1 MYKIKPENVKAFITD
16 RGIKLPRFQRK
27 QTWDEKKNFQL
38 CISVF
43 KHYPIGVCIL
53 SRESGKNSSFRWL
66 LDGRQRKNAL
76 TMMYKDPENIYNW
89 ARKFIKFKNSDQP
102 DELSEKFWD
111 KINEYLE
118 EDSLMKDESVLDE
131 DNYEPEDIAEVSVN
145 EEEENY
151 SSSKDGLEFLL
162 EIIKIIHNK
171 KSNGTGF
178 TLPFD
183 FGACIEGIPYLENG
197 ENKLS
202 SAKLKT
208 FIDEYRTFCDDN
220 DYNYTDSESFYNF
233 LDDRRVSIKDASKL
247 RKILKD
253 RWSAMLDRINI
264 LNKIDAMLTRCE
276 IGVIEVEN
284 LSASDSQKIF
294 EIINSEGEKLTAVEI
309 LSAKPS
315 WNSRIVNVSGD
326 MEDAVKS
333 LYGQMGIIR
342 PEHIV
347 KWDLPATLLR
357 RVDFCMIL
365 KNFSQDKKSDFEKEL
380 TIGFQIMAGI
390 YEGSIT
396 KNSIESLSKNQQIRW
411 ETDYEALIN
420 ELSQLFKL
428 IRTSDYFQY
437 LKSWKTSIHELTS
450 LGCALN
456 FTLVTYTVWKKL
468 GKPIGNDSAAKKFI
482 KNCFILWDKL
492 IYEYVNRQ
500 WSGSMDSKISK
511 YLERVYND
519 DASVFEPI
527 AGDRW
532 AQLLKDIFEKLKIGD
547 SDIKFDLMKPLLY
560 HFYCLSNISGPDS
573 HYSIEI
579 DHILPQTRFDRSQ
592 LAQKA
597 ILKDSL
603 FNLGLLP
610 KNENISKSDKTLR
623 QIESEWLKNQVEKYE
638 QIPADRFEE
647 FSNIINYEALFKLRK
662 AHFENAYGQMREHLL
677 NN

>member
-16 RGIKLPRFQRK
+16 RGIRLPRFQRK

-53 SRESGKNSSFRWL
+53 SRESGQNSSFRWL

-76 TMMYKDPENIYNW
+76 TLMYKDPENIYNW

-102 DELSEKFWD
+102 DELSDKFWS
-111 KINEYLE
+111 KINQYLE
-118 EDSLMKDESVLDE
+118 EDSLMKDETLAE
-131 DNYEPEDIAEVSVN
+131 DDPAEIEDTSEIAAADN
-145 EEEENY
+145 EESY

-178 TLPFD
+178 TVPFD
-183 FGACIEGIPYLENG
+183 FGSSVEGIPYLENG
-197 ENKLS
+197 VNRLS

-220 DYNYTDSESFYNF
+220 DLNYSESESFYEF
-233 LDDRRVSIKDASKL
+233 LDDRRVLIKDAVAL
-247 RKILKD
+247 RKSLKE
-253 RWSAMLDRINI
+253 RWSSILDRINI
-264 LNKIDAMLTRCE
+264 LNKIDALLTRCE

-315 WNSRIVNVSGD
+315 WNSRIINVSGK
-326 MEDAVKS
+326 MEEAVKS
-333 LYGQMGIIR
+333 LYSQMGIIR
-342 PEHIV
+342 PDHIV

-357 RVDFCMIL
+357 RVDFSMIL
-365 KNFSQDKKSDFEKEL
+365 KPFSQDKKSDFEKEL

-396 KNSIESLSKNQQIRW
+396 KNSIESLSRNKNIKW
-411 ETDYEALIN
+411 ETDYESLI
-420 ELSQLFKL
+420 EDLSQMFKL
-428 IRTSDYFQY
+428 IRSSEYFQY
-437 LKSWKTSIHELTS
+437 MKSWKTSIHELTS

-456 FTLVTYTVWKKL
+456 FILVGYTLWAKS
-468 GKPIGNDSAAKKFI
+468 GKPIGSDNSAKKFI
-482 KNCFILWDKL
+482 KKCFILWDKM

-500 WSGSMDSKISK
+500 WSGAMDSKISK
-511 YLERVYND
+511 YLERVNNNEQ
-519 DASVFEPI
+519 VFDPV
-527 AGDRW
+527 ANDRW
-532 AQLLKDIFEKLKIGD
+532 MQLLTDIYENARIGD
-547 SDIKFDLMKPLLY
+547 SDIKIDLMKPLLY
-560 HFYCLSNISGPDS
+560 HFYCLNHIAGPDS
-573 HYSIEI
+573 NYMIEV
-579 DHILPQTRFDRSQ
+579 DHILPQAKFDLSQ
-592 LAQKA
+592 LPRKSV
-597 ILKDSL
+597 LKDSL

-610 KNENISKSDKTLR
+610 KNENVGKSDKTLR
-623 QIESEWLKNQVEKYE
+623 QIESDWLRNQIEKYE
-638 QIPADRFEE
+638 QIPAERFEE
-647 FSNIINYEALFKLRK
+647 FSNINNYKDLFALRK
-662 AHFENAYGQMREHLL
+662 ECFDTAYGPTRQNLL

>member
-1 MYKIKPENVKAFITD
+1 MYKIKPESVKAFITD
-16 RGIKLPRFQRK
+16 RGIRLPRFQRK

-53 SRESGKNSSFRWL
+53 SRDSGNNDTRWL

-76 TMMYKDPENIYNW
+76 TLMYKDPENIYNW
-89 ARKFIKFKNSDQP
+89 ARKFVKFSNRDQP
-102 DELSEKFWD
+102 DELSDKFWN

-118 EDSLMKDESVLDE
+118 EDSLMKDETLGEEDAYEVEETDDE
-131 DNYEPEDIAEVSVN
+131 FVN
-145 EEEENY
+145 ESEEKY

-171 KSNGTGF
+171 KNNGTGF

-183 FGACIEGIPYLENG
+183 FGSSVEGVPYLENG
-197 ENKLS
+197 ENRLS

-208 FIDEYRTFCDDN
+208 FIDEYRTFCDYN
-220 DYNYTDSESFYNF
+220 DFEYTEYESFLKF
-233 LDDRRVSIKDASKL
+233 LENRRVLIKDS
-247 RKILKD
+247 ITLKKVLKE
-253 RWSAMLDRINI
+253 RWAAILDRINI
-264 LNKIDAMLTRCE
+264 LNKIDNLLTSCE
-276 IGVIEVEN
+276 IGVIEVSN

-315 WNSRIVNVSGD
+315 WNNRIINVSGK
-326 MEDAVKS
+326 MEEAVKS
-333 LYGQMGIIR
+333 LYGQMGIVR
-342 PEHIV
+342 PDYIV

-357 RVDFCMIL
+357 RVDFRMIL
-365 KNFSQDKKSDFEKEL
+365 KPFTQDKKSDFEKEL

-396 KNSIESLSKNQQIRW
+396 KNSIESLSRNKSIRW
-411 ETDYEALIN
+411 ETDYESLI
-420 ELSQLFKL
+420 EDLSQMFKL
-428 IRTSDYFQY
+428 IRSSDYFQY

-456 FTLVTYTVWKKL
+456 FILVCYTLWKES
-468 GKPIGNDSAAKKFI
+468 GKPIGSDYAAKKFI
-482 KNCFILWDKL
+482 KKCFILWDKL
-492 IYEYVNRQ
+492 IFEYVNRQ

-511 YLERVYND
+511 YLERVHCD
-519 DASVFEPI
+519 EQVFDPI
-527 AGDRW
+527 TNDRW
-532 AQLLKDIFEKLKIGD
+532 MQLLTEIYENAKIGD

-560 HFYCLSNISGPDS
+560 HFYCLSHISGPDS
-573 HYSIEI
+573 NYGIEV
-579 DHILPQTRFDRSQ
+579 DHILPQIRFDLSH
-592 LAQKA
+592 LDKKN

-603 FNLGLLP
+603 YNLALLP
-610 KNENISKSDKTLR
+610 KNENVSKSDKTLR
-623 QIESEWLKNQVEKYE
+623 QIESDWLIHQIEKYE
-638 QIPADRFEE
+638 QIQKDKFDY
-647 FSNIINYEALFKLRK
+647 FSNINNYKDLFALRK
-662 AHFENAYGQMREHLL
+662 EIFDNAYGQMRQNLL

>member
-1 MYKIKPENVKAFITD
+1 MYKIKPESVKAFITD

-53 SRESGKNSSFRWL
+53 SRDSGNNDTRWL

-76 TMMYKDPENIYNW
+76 TLMYKDPENIYNW
-89 ARKFIKFKNSDQP
+89 ARKFVKFSNRDQP
-102 DELSEKFWD
+102 DELSDKFWN

-118 EDSLMKDESVLDE
+118 EDSLMKDETLGEEDAYEVEETDDE
-131 DNYEPEDIAEVSVN
+131 FVN
-145 EEEENY
+145 ESEEKY

-171 KSNGTGF
+171 KNNGTGF

-183 FGACIEGIPYLENG
+183 FGSSVEGVPYLENG
-197 ENKLS
+197 ENRLS

-208 FIDEYRTFCDDN
+208 FIDEYRTFCD
-220 DYNYTDSESFYNF
+220 YNVFEYTEYESFLKF
-233 LDDRRVSIKDASKL
+233 LEDRRVSIKDSITLK
-247 RKILKD
+247 KILKD
-253 RWSAMLDRINI
+253 RWSAILDRINI
-264 LNKIDAMLTRCE
+264 LNKIDNLLTSCE
-276 IGVIEVEN
+276 IGVIEVSN

-315 WNSRIVNVSGD
+315 WNNRIINASGK
-326 MEDAVKS
+326 MEEAVKS
-333 LYGQMGIIR
+333 LYGQMGIVR
-342 PEHIV
+342 PDHIV

-357 RVDFCMIL
+357 RVDFRMIL
-365 KNFSQDKKSDFEKEL
+365 KPFTQDKKSDFEKEL

-396 KNSIESLSKNQQIRW
+396 KNSIESLSRNTSIRW
-411 ETDYEALIN
+411 ETDYESLI
-420 ELSQLFKL
+420 EDLSQMFKQ
-428 IRTSDYFQY
+428 IRSSDYFQY

-456 FTLVTYTVWKKL
+456 FILVCYTLWKES
-468 GKPIGNDSAAKKFI
+468 GKPIGSDYAAKKFI
-482 KNCFILWDKL
+482 KKCFILWNKL
-492 IYEYVNRQ
+492 IFEYVNRQ

-511 YLERVYND
+511 YLERVHRD
-519 DASVFEPI
+519 DQVFDPI
-527 AGDRW
+527 TNDRW
-532 AQLLKDIFEKLKIGD
+532 MQLLTEIYENAKIGD

-560 HFYCLSNISGPDS
+560 HFYCLSHISGPDS
-573 HYSIEI
+573 NYGIEV
-579 DHILPQTRFDRSQ
+579 DHILPQIRFDLSQ
-592 LAQKA
+592 LDKKN

-603 FNLGLLP
+603 YNLALLP
-610 KNENISKSDKTLR
+610 KNENVSKSDKTLR
-623 QIESEWLKNQVEKYE
+623 QIESDWLIHQIEKYE
-638 QIPADRFEE
+638 QIQKDKFEY
-647 FSNIINYEALFKLRK
+647 FSNINNYKDLFALRK
-662 AHFENAYGQMREHLL
+662 DIFDNAYGQMRQNLL

>member
-118 EDSLMKDESVLDE
+118 EDSLMKDESVLEE

-357 RVDFCMIL
+357 RVDFGMIL

-420 ELSQLFKL
+420 ELSQLLKL

-456 FTLVTYTVWKKL
+456 FTLVTYTAWKKL

-592 LAQKA
+592 LPQKT

-610 KNENISKSDKTLR
+610 KDENISKSDKTLR

-638 QIPADRFEE
+638 QIPAGRFEE

>member
-16 RGIKLPRFQRK
+16 RGIRLPRFQRK

-76 TMMYKDPENIYNW
+76 TTMYKDPENIYNW

-102 DELSEKFWD
+102 DELREKFWS
-111 KINEYLE
+111 KINDYLE
-118 EDSLMKDESVLDE
+118 EDSLMKDETIL
-131 DNYEPEDIAEVSVN
+131 
-145 EEEENY
+145 EEENPETEEANDSPEDY
-151 SSSKDGLEFLL
+151 GEENFSADKDGLDLLL
-162 EIIKIIHNK
+162 EIILIIHNK

-183 FGACIEGIPYLENG
+183 FGAYIEGTPYLEKG

-208 FIDEYRTFCDDN
+208 FIDEYRSFCDDN
-220 DYNYTDSESFYNF
+220 ECNYAESDSFYNF
-233 LDDRRVSIKDASKL
+233 LDERVTIKEASKV

-253 RWSAMLDRINI
+253 RWSSMLDRINL
-264 LNKIDAMLTRCE
+264 LNKIDSLLTRCE

-315 WNSRIVNVSGD
+315 WNIKIINVSGK

-333 LYGQMGIIR
+333 LYSQMGIIR
-342 PEHIV
+342 PDHIV

-357 RVDFCMIL
+357 RVDFAMIL
-365 KNFSQDKKSDFEKEL
+365 KDFSQDKKSDFEKEL

-390 YEGSIT
+390 HEHSIT
-396 KNSIESLSKNQQIRW
+396 KNSIESLSKNQNIKW
-411 ETDYEALIN
+411 ETDYESLIDD
-420 ELSQLFKL
+420 LSQMFKL
-428 IRTSDYFQY
+428 IRSSDYFQY

-456 FTLVTYTVWKKL
+456 FILVAYTSWKKA
-468 GKPIGNDSAAKKFI
+468 GKPIGTDSAAKKFI

-511 YLERVYND
+511 YLERVNNNEP
-519 DASVFEPI
+519 VFEPVP
-527 AGDRW
+527 AERW
-532 AQLLKDIFEKLKIGD
+532 SKLLTEIYETSKIGD
-547 SDIKFDLMKPLLY
+547 SEIKFDLMKPLLY
-560 HFYCLSNISGPDS
+560 HFYCLSHISGPDS
-573 HYSIEI
+573 MYTIDI
-579 DHILPQTRFDRSQ
+579 DHILPQTKFEESQ
-592 LAQKA
+592 IPYKN
-597 ILKDSL
+597 IVKDNL
-603 FNLGLLP
+603 YNLGLLP
-610 KNENISKSDKTLR
+610 KNENISKSNKTLR
-623 QIESEWLKNQVEKYE
+623 MIESEWLKHEIERYE
-638 QIPADRFEE
+638 QIPQDKFDT
-647 FSNIINYEALFKLRK
+647 FSNISNYRDLFALRK
-662 AHFENAYGQMREHLL
+662 QYFDKAYGKYRTDLL

>member
-118 EDSLMKDESVLDE
+118 EDSLMKDESVLEE

-357 RVDFCMIL
+357 RVDFGMIL

-456 FTLVTYTVWKKL
+456 FTLVTYTAWKKL

-519 DASVFEPI
+519 DTSVFEPI

-532 AQLLKDIFEKLKIGD
+532 AQLLKEIFEKLKIGD

-592 LAQKA
+592 LPQKA

-610 KNENISKSDKTLR
+610 KDENISKSDKTLR

-638 QIPADRFEE
+638 QIPAGRFEE

-662 AHFENAYGQMREHLL
+662 AHFDNAYGQMREHLL

>member
-1 MYKIKPENVKAFITD
+1 MYKIKPESVKAFITD
-16 RGIKLPRFQRK
+16 RGIRLPRFQRK

-53 SRESGKNSSFRWL
+53 SRDSGNNDTRWL

-76 TMMYKDPENIYNW
+76 TLMYKDPENIYNW
-89 ARKFIKFKNSDQP
+89 ARKFVKFSNRDQP
-102 DELSEKFWD
+102 DELSDKFWN

-118 EDSLMKDESVLDE
+118 EDSLMKDETLGEEDAYEIEETDDE
-131 DNYEPEDIAEVSVN
+131 FVN
-145 EEEENY
+145 ESEEKY

-171 KSNGTGF
+171 KNNGTGF

-183 FGACIEGIPYLENG
+183 FGSSVEGVPYLENG
-197 ENKLS
+197 ENRLS

-208 FIDEYRTFCDDN
+208 FIDEYRTFCDYN
-220 DYNYTDSESFYNF
+220 DFEYTEYESFFKF
-233 LDDRRVSIKDASKL
+233 LENRRVLIKDSITLK
-247 RKILKD
+247 KVLKD
-253 RWSAMLDRINI
+253 RWSAILDRINI
-264 LNKIDAMLTRCE
+264 LNKIDNLLTSCE
-276 IGVIEVEN
+276 IGVIEVSN

-315 WNSRIVNVSGD
+315 WNNRIINVSGK
-326 MEDAVKS
+326 MEEAVKS
-333 LYGQMGIIR
+333 LYGQMGIVR
-342 PEHIV
+342 PDYIV

-357 RVDFCMIL
+357 RVDFKMIL
-365 KNFSQDKKSDFEKEL
+365 KPFTQDKKSDFEKEL

-396 KNSIESLSKNQQIRW
+396 KNSIESLSRNKSIRW
-411 ETDYEALIN
+411 ETDYESLI
-420 ELSQLFKL
+420 EDLSQMFKL
-428 IRTSDYFQY
+428 IRSSDYFQY

-456 FTLVTYTVWKKL
+456 FILVCYTLWKES
-468 GKPIGNDSAAKKFI
+468 GKPIGSDYAAKKFI
-482 KNCFILWDKL
+482 KKCFILWDKL
-492 IYEYVNRQ
+492 IFEYVNRQ

-511 YLERVYND
+511 YLERLHCD
-519 DASVFEPI
+519 EQVFDPI
-527 AGDRW
+527 TNDRW
-532 AQLLKDIFEKLKIGD
+532 MQLLTEIYENAKIGD

-560 HFYCLSNISGPDS
+560 HFYCLSHISGPDS
-573 HYSIEI
+573 NYGIEV
-579 DHILPQTRFDRSQ
+579 DHILPQIRFDLSQ
-592 LAQKA
+592 LDKKN

-603 FNLGLLP
+603 YNLALLP
-610 KNENISKSDKTLR
+610 KNENVSKSDKTLR
-623 QIESEWLKNQVEKYE
+623 QIESDWLIHQIEKYE
-638 QIPADRFEE
+638 QIQKDKFDY
-647 FSNIINYEALFKLRK
+647 FSNINNYKDLFALRK
-662 AHFENAYGQMREHLL
+662 EFFDNAYGQMRQNLL

>member
-1 MYKIKPENVKAFITD
+1 M
-16 RGIKLPRFQRK
+16 
-27 QTWDEKKNFQL
+27 
-38 CISVF
+38 
-43 KHYPIGVCIL
+43 
-53 SRESGKNSSFRWL
+53 
-66 LDGRQRKNAL
+66 
-76 TMMYKDPENIYNW
+76 
-89 ARKFIKFKNSDQP
+89 
-102 DELSEKFWD
+102 
-111 KINEYLE
+111 
-118 EDSLMKDESVLDE
+118 
-131 DNYEPEDIAEVSVN
+131 
-145 EEEENY
+145 
-151 SSSKDGLEFLL
+151 L

-183 FGACIEGIPYLENG
+183 FGVCIEGIPYLENG

-220 DYNYTDSESFYNF
+220 DYNYTDSESFYSF

-357 RVDFCMIL
+357 RVDFGMIL

-456 FTLVTYTVWKKL
+456 FTLVTYTAWKKL

-592 LAQKA
+592 LPQKA

-610 KNENISKSDKTLR
+610 KDENISKSDKTLR

-638 QIPADRFEE
+638 QIPADKFEE

>member
-16 RGIKLPRFQRK
+16 RGIRLPRFQRK

-53 SRESGKNSSFRWL
+53 SRESGQNSSFRWL

-76 TMMYKDPENIYNW
+76 TLMYKDPENIYNW

-102 DELSEKFWD
+102 DELSDKFWS
-111 KINEYLE
+111 KINQYLE
-118 EDSLMKDESVLDE
+118 EDSLMKDETLAE
-131 DNYEPEDIAEVSVN
+131 DDPAEIEDTSEMAVADN
-145 EEEENY
+145 EESY

-178 TLPFD
+178 TVPFD
-183 FGACIEGIPYLENG
+183 FGSSVEGIPYLENG
-197 ENKLS
+197 VNRLS

-220 DYNYTDSESFYNF
+220 DLNYSESESFYEF
-233 LDDRRVSIKDASKL
+233 LDDRRVLIKDAVAL
-247 RKILKD
+247 RKSLKE
-253 RWSAMLDRINI
+253 RWSSILDRINI
-264 LNKIDAMLTRCE
+264 LNKIDALLTRCE

-315 WNSRIVNVSGD
+315 WNSRIINVSGK
-326 MEDAVKS
+326 MEEAVKS
-333 LYGQMGIIR
+333 LYSQMGIIR
-342 PEHIV
+342 PDHIV

-357 RVDFCMIL
+357 RVDFSMIL
-365 KNFSQDKKSDFEKEL
+365 KPFSQDKKSDFEKEL

-396 KNSIESLSKNQQIRW
+396 KNSIESLSRNKNIKW
-411 ETDYEALIN
+411 ETDYESLI
-420 ELSQLFKL
+420 EDLSQMFKL
-428 IRTSDYFQY
+428 IRSSEYFQY
-437 LKSWKTSIHELTS
+437 MKSWKTSIHELTS

-456 FTLVTYTVWKKL
+456 FILVGYTLWAKS
-468 GKPIGNDSAAKKFI
+468 GKPIGSDNSAKKFI
-482 KNCFILWDKL
+482 KKCFILWDKM

-500 WSGSMDSKISK
+500 WSGAMDSKISK
-511 YLERVYND
+511 YLERVNNNEQ
-519 DASVFEPI
+519 VFDPV
-527 AGDRW
+527 ANDRW
-532 AQLLKDIFEKLKIGD
+532 MQLLTDIYENARIGD
-547 SDIKFDLMKPLLY
+547 SDIKIDLMKPLLY
-560 HFYCLSNISGPDS
+560 HFYCLNHIAGPDS
-573 HYSIEI
+573 NYMIEV
-579 DHILPQTRFDRSQ
+579 DHILPQAKFDLSQ
-592 LAQKA
+592 LPRKSV
-597 ILKDSL
+597 LKDSL

-610 KNENISKSDKTLR
+610 KNENVGKSDKTLR
-623 QIESEWLKNQVEKYE
+623 QIESDWLRNQIEKYE
-638 QIPADRFEE
+638 QIPAERFEE
-647 FSNIINYEALFKLRK
+647 FSNINNYKDLFALRK
-662 AHFENAYGQMREHLL
+662 ECFDTAYGPTRQNLL

>member
-1 MYKIKPENVKAFITD
+1 MYKIKPESVKAFITD

-53 SRESGKNSSFRWL
+53 SRDSGNNDTRWL

-76 TMMYKDPENIYNW
+76 TLMYKDPENIYNW
-89 ARKFIKFKNSDQP
+89 ARKFVKFSNRDQP
-102 DELSEKFWD
+102 DELSDKFWN

-118 EDSLMKDESVLDE
+118 EDSLMKDETLGEEDAYEVEETDDE
-131 DNYEPEDIAEVSVN
+131 FVN
-145 EEEENY
+145 ESEEKY

-171 KSNGTGF
+171 KNNGTGF

-183 FGACIEGIPYLENG
+183 FGSSVEGVPYLENG
-197 ENKLS
+197 ENRLS

-208 FIDEYRTFCDDN
+208 FIDEYRTFCD
-220 DYNYTDSESFYNF
+220 YNVFEYTEYESFLKF
-233 LDDRRVSIKDASKL
+233 LEDRRVSIKDSITLK
-247 RKILKD
+247 KILKD
-253 RWSAMLDRINI
+253 RWSAILDRINI
-264 LNKIDAMLTRCE
+264 LNKIDNLLTSCE
-276 IGVIEVEN
+276 IGVIEVSN

-315 WNSRIVNVSGD
+315 WNNRIINASGK
-326 MEDAVKS
+326 MEEAVKS
-333 LYGQMGIIR
+333 LYGQMGIVR
-342 PEHIV
+342 PDHIV

-357 RVDFCMIL
+357 RVDFRMIL
-365 KNFSQDKKSDFEKEL
+365 KPFTQDKKSDFEKEL

-396 KNSIESLSKNQQIRW
+396 KNSIESLSRNTSIRW
-411 ETDYEALIN
+411 ETDYESLI
-420 ELSQLFKL
+420 EDLSQMFKQ
-428 IRTSDYFQY
+428 IRSSDYFQY

-456 FTLVTYTVWKKL
+456 FILVCYTLWKES
-468 GKPIGNDSAAKKFI
+468 GKPIGSDYAAKKFI
-482 KNCFILWDKL
+482 KKCFILWDKL
-492 IYEYVNRQ
+492 IFEYVNRQ

-511 YLERVYND
+511 YLERVHRD
-519 DASVFEPI
+519 DQVFDPI
-527 AGDRW
+527 TNDRW
-532 AQLLKDIFEKLKIGD
+532 MQLLTEIYENAKIGD

-560 HFYCLSNISGPDS
+560 HFYCLSHISGPDS
-573 HYSIEI
+573 NYGIEV
-579 DHILPQTRFDRSQ
+579 DHILPQIRFDLSQ
-592 LAQKA
+592 LDKKN

-603 FNLGLLP
+603 YNLALLP
-610 KNENISKSDKTLR
+610 KNENVSKSDKTLR
-623 QIESEWLKNQVEKYE
+623 QIESDWLIHQIEKYE
-638 QIPADRFEE
+638 QIQKDKFEY
-647 FSNIINYEALFKLRK
+647 FSNINNYKDLFALRK
-662 AHFENAYGQMREHLL
+662 DIFDNAYGQMRQNLL

>member
-16 RGIKLPRFQRK
+16 RGIRLPRFQRK

-76 TMMYKDPENIYNW
+76 TLMYKDPENIYNW

-102 DELSEKFWD
+102 DELSEKFWNR
-111 KINEYLE
+111 INEYLE
-118 EDSLMKDESVLDE
+118 EDSLMKDEVSE
-131 DNYEPEDIAEVSVN
+131 DDDPIEMEDPADISSIER
-145 EEEENY
+145 EENY

-178 TLPFD
+178 TVPFD
-183 FGACIEGIPYLENG
+183 FGSSIEGIPYLENG
-197 ENKLS
+197 ENQLS

-220 DYNYTDSESFYNF
+220 DLNYAEYESFYRF
-233 LDDRRVSIKDASKL
+233 LDDRRVLIKDATALK
-247 RKILKD
+247 KTLKD
-253 RWSAMLDRINI
+253 RWSAILDRINI
-264 LNKIDAMLTRCE
+264 LNKIDSLLTRCE

-315 WNSRIVNVSGD
+315 WNSRIVNVSGK
-326 MEDAVKS
+326 MEEAVKS

-342 PEHIV
+342 PDHIV

-357 RVDFCMIL
+357 RVDFSMVL
-365 KNFSQDKKSDFEKEL
+365 KPFSKDKKTDFEKEL

-390 YEGSIT
+390 YEGAIT
-396 KNSIESLSKNQQIRW
+396 KNSIESLSRNKSIKW
-411 ETDYEALIN
+411 ETDYESLI
-420 ELSQLFKL
+420 EDLSQMFKL
-428 IRTSDYFQY
+428 IRSSDYFQY

-456 FTLVTYTVWKKL
+456 FILVCYTLWQNS
-468 GKPIGNDSAAKKFI
+468 GKPIGSDSAAKRFI
-482 KNCFILWDKL
+482 KRCFILWDKL

-500 WSGSMDSKISK
+500 WTGSMDSKISK
-511 YLERVYND
+511 YLELVHHNEQ
-519 DASVFEPI
+519 VFDPI
-527 AGDRW
+527 ANDRW
-532 AQLLKDIFEKLKIGD
+532 AQLLTEIYENAKIGD
-547 SDIKFDLMKPLLY
+547 SDIKYDLMRPLLY
-560 HFYCLSNISGPDS
+560 HFYCLSHIAGPDS
-573 HYSIEI
+573 NYAIEV
-579 DHILPQTRFDRSQ
+579 DHIIPQTKFDLSQ
-592 LAQKA
+592 FPRKN

-610 KNENISKSDKTLR
+610 KNENVSKSDKTLR
-623 QIESEWLKNQVEKYE
+623 QIESEWLKNQIEKYE
-638 QIPADRFEE
+638 QIPANQFDKY
-647 FSNIINYEALFKLRK
+647 SNINNHTDLFALRK
-662 AHFENAYGQMREHLL
+662 CNFDHAYGQMRQDLL

>member
-16 RGIKLPRFQRK
+16 RGIRLPRFQRK

-102 DELSEKFWD
+102 DELSDKFWN

-118 EDSLMKDESVLDE
+118 EDTLMKDE
-131 DNYEPEDIAEVSVN
+131 NIAEDEIEDTDEITETLVNDN
-145 EEEENY
+145 EESY

-171 KSNGTGF
+171 KTNGTGF

-183 FGACIEGIPYLENG
+183 FGSYIEGIPYYENG

-220 DYNYTDSESFYNF
+220 DYNYIESERFYDF
-233 LDDRRVSIKDASKL
+233 LEDRRVSIKDASKL
-247 RKILKD
+247 RKLLKE

-264 LNKIDAMLTRCE
+264 LSKIDAMLTRCE

-315 WNSRIVNVSGD
+315 WNSRIVNVSGR
-326 MEDAVKS
+326 MEEAVKS
-333 LYGQMGIIR
+333 LYNQMGIIR
-342 PEHIV
+342 PDRIV

-357 RVDFCMIL
+357 RVDFSMIL
-365 KNFSQDKKSDFEKEL
+365 KSFSQDKKSDFEKEL

-390 YEGSIT
+390 YERSIT
-396 KNSIESLSKNQQIRW
+396 KNSIESLSRNQHIRW
-411 ETDYEALIN
+411 ETDYESLID
-420 ELSQLFKL
+420 EFSQMFKL

-456 FTLVTYTVWKKL
+456 FILVTYTVWKKI
-468 GKPIGNDSAAKKFI
+468 GKPIGNDSNAKKFI
-482 KNCFILWDKL
+482 KIVLSYGIN
-492 IYEYVNRQ
+492 
-500 WSGSMDSKISK
+500 
-511 YLERVYND
+511 
-519 DASVFEPI
+519 
-527 AGDRW
+527 
-532 AQLLKDIFEKLKIGD
+532 
-547 SDIKFDLMKPLLY
+547 LY
-560 HFYCLSNISGPDS
+560 MN
-573 HYSIEI
+573 
-579 DHILPQTRFDRSQ
+579 
-592 LAQKA
+592 
-597 ILKDSL
+597 
-603 FNLGLLP
+603 
-610 KNENISKSDKTLR
+610 
-623 QIESEWLKNQVEKYE
+623 
-638 QIPADRFEE
+638 
-647 FSNIINYEALFKLRK
+647 
-662 AHFENAYGQMREHLL
+662 M
-677 NN
+677 

>member
-1 MYKIKPENVKAFITD
+1 MYQIKPESVKAFITD
-16 RGIKLPRFQRK
+16 RGIRLPRFQRK

-53 SRESGKNSSFRWL
+53 SRDSGNNDTRWL

-76 TMMYKDPENIYNW
+76 TLMYKDPENIYNW
-89 ARKFIKFKNSDQP
+89 ARKFVKFSNRDQP
-102 DELSEKFWD
+102 DELSEKFWN

-118 EDSLMKDESVLDE
+118 EDSLMKDETLGEEDAYEIEETDDE
-131 DNYEPEDIAEVSVN
+131 FVN
-145 EEEENY
+145 ESEEKY

-171 KSNGTGF
+171 KNNGTGF

-183 FGACIEGIPYLENG
+183 FGSSVEGVPYLENG
-197 ENKLS
+197 ENRIS

-208 FIDEYRTFCDDN
+208 FIDEYRTFCDYN
-220 DYNYTDSESFYNF
+220 DFEYTEYESFLKF
-233 LDDRRVSIKDASKL
+233 LEDRRVLIRDSITLKKV
-247 RKILKD
+247 LKD
-253 RWSAMLDRINI
+253 RWSAILDRINI
-264 LNKIDAMLTRCE
+264 LNKIDNLLTSCE
-276 IGVIEVEN
+276 IGVIEVSN

-315 WNSRIVNVSGD
+315 WNNRIINVSGK
-326 MEDAVKS
+326 MEEAVKS
-333 LYGQMGIIR
+333 LYGQMGIVR
-342 PEHIV
+342 PDHIV

-357 RVDFCMIL
+357 RVDFKMIL
-365 KNFSQDKKSDFEKEL
+365 KPFTQEKKSDFEKEL

-396 KNSIESLSKNQQIRW
+396 KNSIESLSRNKSIKW
-411 ETDYEALIN
+411 ETDYESLI
-420 ELSQLFKL
+420 EDLSQMFKL
-428 IRTSDYFQY
+428 IRSSDYFQY

-456 FTLVTYTVWKKL
+456 FILVCYTLWKES
-468 GKPIGNDSAAKKFI
+468 GKPIGSDYAAKKFI
-482 KNCFILWDKL
+482 KKCFILWDKL
-492 IYEYVNRQ
+492 IFEYVNRQ

-511 YLERVYND
+511 YLERVHRD
-519 DASVFEPI
+519 EQVFDPI
-527 AGDRW
+527 TNDRW
-532 AQLLKDIFEKLKIGD
+532 MQLLTEIYENAKIGD

-560 HFYCLSNISGPDS
+560 HFYCLSHISGPDS
-573 HYSIEI
+573 NYGIEV
-579 DHILPQTRFDRSQ
+579 DHILPQIRFDLSQ
-592 LAQKA
+592 LDKKN

-603 FNLGLLP
+603 YNLALLP
-610 KNENISKSDKTLR
+610 KNENVSKSDKTLR
-623 QIESEWLKNQVEKYE
+623 QIESDWLIHQIEKYE
-638 QIPADRFEE
+638 QIQKDKFDY
-647 FSNIINYEALFKLRK
+647 FSNINNYTDLFALRK
-662 AHFENAYGQMREHLL
+662 EIFDNAYGQMRQNLL

>member
-118 EDSLMKDESVLDE
+118 EDSLMKDESVLEE

-357 RVDFCMIL
+357 RVDFGMIL

-456 FTLVTYTVWKKL
+456 FTLVTYTAWKKL

-592 LAQKA
+592 LPQKA

-610 KNENISKSDKTLR
+610 KDENISKSDKTLR